1 MYVIFTITILIVI
14 TELFLII
21 KKCIPGFKFKS
32 ISKKHLNYN
41 KEHDV
46 KLHEYSVMGDKKIYH
61 GPGKIM
67 IKKDFNVF
75 INTENYSEM
84 IKKNVVYNIE
94 TPFEL
99 EIVNVVA
106 SNERITYYY
115 ISL

>member
-1 MYVIFTITILIVI
+1 MYLIFTITIIVII

-21 KKCIPGFKFKS
+21 KKYIQGFKLKT
-32 ISKKHLNYN
+32 ISKKDLNFN
-41 KEHDV
+41 KDNDV
-46 KLHEYSVMGDKKIYH
+46 KLHEYSVTGDKKIYH

-75 INTENYSEM
+75 INTENYNEM

-99 EIVNVVA
+99 EIVNVNA
-106 SNERITYYY
+106 SNETIIYYY